1 MVVFK
6 ITFLFTFDS
15 PRGID
20 YRMLYELGYI
30 PFFMSADILKNLALL
45 NELNP
50 IIKLE
55 QRNGVTK
62 KAIYIESVF
71 VTY

>member
-1 MVVFK
+1 M
-6 ITFLFTFDS
+6 
-15 PRGID
+15 D

-50 IIKLE
+50 VIKLE

>member
-1 MVVFK
+1 MRLG
-6 ITFLFTFDS
+6 IFL
-15 PRGID
+15 
-20 YRMLYELGYI
+20 
-30 PFFMSADILKNLALL
+30 FFMSADILKNLALL

-55 QRNGVTK
+55 QRDGVTK